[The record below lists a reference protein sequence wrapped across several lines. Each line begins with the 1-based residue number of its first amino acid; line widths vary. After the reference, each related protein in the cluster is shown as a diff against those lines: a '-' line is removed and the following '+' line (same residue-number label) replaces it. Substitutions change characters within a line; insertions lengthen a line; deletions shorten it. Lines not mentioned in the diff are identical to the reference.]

1 MALQQYSSHPRLVIC
16 FPIVTHTSE
25 TGTLNMWPCNGI
37 SHIQDIVTYFPIVTH
52 TSETGM
58 LNMWPC
64 NGISNIQD
72 IVAYFPIVTHTRETG
87 TAKGGRLLLATHL
100 NQSNHLVNLQEVLGL
115 AVPFA
120 SLSTLCKNAGPKPF
134 C

>member
-1 MALQQYSSHPRLVIC
+1 
-16 FPIVTHTSE
+16 
-25 TGTLNMWPCNGI
+25 MWPCNSI

-64 NGISNIQD
+64 NSISHIQD
-72 IVAYFPIVTHTRETG
+72 IVTYFPIVAHTSETG
-87 TAKGGRLLLATHL
+87 TAKGGRLLIATHL
-100 NQSNHLVNLQEVLGL
+100 NQSNHLANLQEVLGF

-120 SLSTLCKNAGPKPF
+120 SLTTLCKNAGPKPF